1 MWPKLWQSGN
11 NSRQELT
18 VISLWRNPL
27 VAKISHL
34 EAAFS
39 VFLVPSVF
47 VCWGLG
53 ATGQHVTKKE
63 PSSWHCYIVHCY
75 ATTCEPPSCIRSLPR
90 SGDFKC
96 ANSKVERPRWQTAS
110 CEKVEKRIRRRWG
123 PKSLAES
130 AWEASFSFSSLQN
143 QVNELNIL
151 VLSHELDVVLVR
163 ESLLVWSGLQSNY

>member
-11 NSRQELT
+11 NSRQEVT

-63 PSSWHCYIVHCY
+63 PSSWHCYVVHCY

-110 CEKVEKRIRRRWG
+110 CEKVETRIRRGKGGGQEESGEDGDQEVWQNLLEKLPSHSLPCKIRW
-123 PKSLAES
+123 
-130 AWEASFSFSSLQN
+130 
-143 QVNELNIL
+143 VNWIF
-151 VLSHELDVVLVR
+151 
-163 ESLLVWSGLQSNY
+163 